1 MRISVNGVN
10 NKQRESFLFLLSG
23 EEGDEGDTLDG
34 DDFETDTRDITFGF
48 TLFTETSNED
58 FVVFS
63 QIVQTSVPWNESC
76 NLLTVLLK
84 HDSDTLSDGGVWL
97 FWLYTDLFDDE
108 SLGHT
113 AAHEGVFESWAEKS
127 LIVVFVGPSEIIYNC
142 YLWSLLLVLSLRP
155 ALIPFGFPA
164 PIFYGYKYNLYYY
177 LYQFQ
182 LQRN

>member
-1 MRISVNGVN
+1 MRMSVNGVN

-23 EEGDEGDTLDG
+23 EECDEGDTLDG

-63 QIVQTSVPWNESC
+63 QVVQTSIPWNESC

-97 FWLYTDLFDDE
+97 F
-108 SLGHT
+108 
-113 AAHEGVFESWAEKS
+113 
-127 LIVVFVGPSEIIYNC
+127 
-142 YLWSLLLVLSLRP
+142 
-155 ALIPFGFPA
+155 
-164 PIFYGYKYNLYYY
+164 
-177 LYQFQ
+177 
-182 LQRN
+182 